1 MATTKVPDAVSATP
15 VIIAGT
21 SIAAADDT
29 LEWLPL
35 TDLDRDR
42 LRALHPA
49 R

>member
-15 VIIAGT
+15 VTIADAA
-21 SIAAADDT
+21 IAAADDT

-42 LRALHPA
+42 MRALHPA